1 MKNKK
6 TNNHW
11 NLRSDSLKTAAYWYL
26 AQREKIAAADAKLQV
41 HARVLRQAGKTVTV
55 DYNGRR
61 WKVQVIDGLKST
73 LDVHSVRETL
83 GGDWVESHSTKTAF
97 KSIHVAEVK

>member
-1 MKNKK
+1 MKSLQPKK
-6 TNNHW
+6 
-11 NLRSDSLKTAAYWYL
+11 LSVLKTAAYWYL
-26 AQREKIAAADAKLQV
+26 AHREKIIEAEAKLAPV
-41 HARVLRQAGKTVTV
+41 ARTLRLAGKSVLV
-55 DYNGRR
+55 ERNGRR

>member
-6 TNNHW
+6 LT
-11 NLRSDSLKTAAYWYL
+11 SLQNAAYWYL
-26 AQREKIAAADAKLQV
+26 AQRETIAAAEAKLQV

-55 DYNGRR
+55 ERGGRR